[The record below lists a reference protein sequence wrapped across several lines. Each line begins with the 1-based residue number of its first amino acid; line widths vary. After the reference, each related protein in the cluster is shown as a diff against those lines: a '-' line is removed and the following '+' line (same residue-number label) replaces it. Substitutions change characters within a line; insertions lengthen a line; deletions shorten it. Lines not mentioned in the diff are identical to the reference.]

1 MTKEA
6 DRAERIQAWKA
17 FLIPSGLFV
26 ACLFNAAGIYIVS
39 TRQTPSAS
47 SFMVIGFAII
57 SAGLIMFITFQNKQ
71 RAKGQWKQVSE
82 PEPVHAAIL
91 AAPLAL
97 SSAQGFAS
105 PIMDQLR
112 KRLREEAKV

>member
-1 MTKEA
+1 MSTKEA
-6 DRAERIQAWKA
+6 DRAERLQAWKA

-39 TRQTPSAS
+39 TGNSVGIV
-47 SFMVIGFAII
+47 FMVIGLAII

-82 PEPVHAAIL
+82 PEPYM
-91 AAPLAL
+91 PPSSQRRSR
-97 SSAQGFAS
+97 SSAQGFATADNG
-105 PIMDQLR
+105 PTTEE
-112 KRLREEAKV
+112 LREEAKV